1 MISPFVRTQRI
12 IGADALSRLASA
24 HVAIFGVGG
33 VGGYVAEGLARS
45 GVGEIDL
52 IDSDTV
58 CLTNLNRQI
67 VALTSTIGQPKVE
80 VMARRIRDINPSCQ
94 VRTHQMFYL
103 PATKDAL
110 DLAAFDYIVD
120 AVDTV
125 TAKLLLIEQAHAC
138 GTPIISSMGAGN
150 KLDPAA
156 FQVADISKTEVDPLA
171 KIIRKELR
179 KRGITHTKVVFSKE
193 PAIKPAAAEPDG
205 ESNGGQV
212 ASRSGNSG
220 GQAASRSGVPATVTP
235 TASEPSDG
243 EPSGDETPAPRDLSL
258 ECPYREQCPED
269 VRKNC
274 DDGSTSPGS
283 SPFVPPAVG
292 MIIASEVVKDLAG
305 IQR

>member
-45 GVGEIDL
+45 GVGKIDL

-110 DLAAFDYIVD
+110 DLTAFDYIVD

-205 ESNGGQV
+205 ESNGGQ
-212 ASRSGNSG
+212 
-220 GQAASRSGVPATVTP
+220 AASRSGVPATVTP
-235 TASEPSDG
+235 TASKPSDS
-243 EPSGDETPAPRDLSL
+243 EPSGGETPAPRDLSL